1 MTTAVDILIY
11 IFIKTINYSIW
22 NLKYK
27 DVDAGTRS
35 SDVNMEIR
43 ELHQL
48 KNDNMVKSIQMRS

>member
-22 NLKYK
+22 NFKYK

-48 KNDNMVKSIQMRS
+48 KNDDMVKSIQMRS